1 LNRRQR
7 LAVFF
12 VGVAGLLIL
21 IVPALRHLPSF
32 GGDSHPLR
40 ALVIAG
46 TIGHQTANAVS
57 SVNFDQRAFDTLG
70 EEMILLASVAG
81 ATALLR
87 PRPDET
93 ERAAPTTGYV
103 LAPVALLTYVFLPIT
118 LLVGLDVILHGHLT
132 PGGGFQGGIVLATG
146 LHLLYVGGTFAALE
160 RLRPLEAFELGEAL
174 GAAAF
179 VIIGI
184 AAMLTGA
191 AFLANVLPRGT
202 FAGTVSAGT
211 VPLLSMA
218 VGLEVA
224 SSIVVLLAEFLRQAL
239 TIREGAK

>member
-1 LNRRQR
+1 MVL
-7 LAVFF
+7 FG
-12 VGVAGLLIL
+12 VGVVGLLVL
-21 IVPALRHLPSF
+21 FVPAARNLPAF
-32 GGDSHPLR
+32 GAAVHPLR
-40 ALVIAG
+40 ELVIAG
-46 TIGHQTANAVS
+46 TIGHETANAVS

-87 PRPDET
+87 PRPNET
-93 ERAAPTTGYV
+93 ERAASTAGYV
-103 LAPVALLTYVFLPIT
+103 LAPVALLTYVLLPVT
-118 LLVGLDVILHGHLT
+118 LLIGIDVIIHGHLT

-146 LHLLYVGGTFAALE
+146 LHLMYVGGTFEALE
-160 RLRPLEAFELGEAL
+160 RLRPLGAFEIGEAL

-179 VIIGI
+179 VVIGV
-184 AAMLTGA
+184 AAMLSGA
-191 AFLANVLPRGT
+191 AFLSNILPRGT

-239 TIREGAK
+239 TIRERAA